1 MELLSALGLAG
12 NVVQFS
18 QFALE
23 LFSKSKEIYD
33 SRSGISADSEHLERI
48 CTKLQDFIEKFTQQ
62 DNPSTSVGSTAPTS
76 PSNPEVEIREVVKAC
91 KEDCEKLLEIT
102 ASLRTVRRSKMK
114 AWRSFS
120 DALKEVT
127 KATDIKRLKGRIK
140 ESQDIIV
147 IGMLAMSRFVFPYI
161 SAPYYL
167 RDVPYWS
174 FTYLTKNF
182 CDI

>member
-1 MELLSALGLAG
+1 MRAHDERLLRSSLAWSGKAPARLSAK
-12 NVVQFS
+12 NCRCS
-18 QFALE
+18 
-23 LFSKSKEIYD
+23 
-33 SRSGISADSEHLERI
+33 
-48 CTKLQDFIEKFTQQ
+48 
-62 DNPSTSVGSTAPTS
+62 STM
-76 PSNPEVEIREVVKAC
+76 R
-91 KEDCEKLLEIT
+91 
-102 ASLRTVRRSKMK
+102 

-127 KATDIKRLKGRIK
+127 KAADIKRLKGRIK

-182 CDI
+182 YDI

>member
-1 MELLSALGLAG
+1 MESLGALGLAG

-48 CTKLQDFIEKFTQQ
+48 CTKLQGFNEKFTQQ
-62 DNPSTSVGSTAPTS
+62 ANPSASVGLTATTFSLP
-76 PSNPEVEIREVVKAC
+76 NHEVEIGEVVKAC

-102 ASLRTVRRSKMK
+102 DNLRTVRSGKMK

-127 KATDIKRLKGRIK
+127 KSADIKRLKGRIK
-140 ESQDIIV
+140 ENQGIIV
-147 IGMLAMSRFVFPYI
+147 MSMLAVSR
-161 SAPYYL
+161 
-167 RDVPYWS
+167 
-174 FTYLTKNF
+174 
-182 CDI
+182 